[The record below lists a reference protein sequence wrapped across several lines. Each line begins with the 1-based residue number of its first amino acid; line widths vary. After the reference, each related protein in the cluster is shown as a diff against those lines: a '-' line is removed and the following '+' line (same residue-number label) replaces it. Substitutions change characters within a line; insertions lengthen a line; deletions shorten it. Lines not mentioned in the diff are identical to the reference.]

1 MQKQIFDLLSQ
12 SPTLS
17 ISLGFLLAG
26 FLAYI
31 FRGLIKDYFKKKY
44 NLYDVEQITNALTIA
59 SEERIF
65 YQKVTEKLTPTVTER
80 VLKILNNEK
89 NKR

>member
-17 ISLGFLLAG
+17 ILLGFLLAG

-65 YQKVTEKLTPTVTER
+65 YQKATEKLTPTVTER
-80 VLKILNNEK
+80 VLKILDNEK
-89 NKR
+89 YKK

>member
-31 FRGLIKDYFKKKY
+31 FRSLIKDYIKKKY
-44 NLYDVEQITNALTIA
+44 NLYDVSQIEKALTIA

-65 YQKVTEKLTPTVTER
+65 YQKATEKLTPAVTTR
-80 VLKILNNEK
+80 VLKILENEK
-89 NKR
+89 K